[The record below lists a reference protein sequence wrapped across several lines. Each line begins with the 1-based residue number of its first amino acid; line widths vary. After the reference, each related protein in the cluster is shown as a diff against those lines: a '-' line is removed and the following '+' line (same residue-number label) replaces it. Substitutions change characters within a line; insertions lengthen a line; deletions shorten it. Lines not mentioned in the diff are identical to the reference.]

1 MARHVR
7 RQGFCPVALLLVG
20 CVCLSGGLAPAG
32 DKAAKGK
39 GDKAT
44 RVTPANYKKLKQGMT
59 EKQVVAIL
67 GQPTETSKQD
77 LGEFGTGKVL
87 SWTSGG
93 DAIAVL
99 FREGKSIAHRGAF
112 GGAGKAPPPKLTAD
126 AYAKVKFD
134 MTEKEVLKI
143 LGKPTEV
150 NSPADMPNVKMMVWI
165 SGDNRVTVT
174 FRNGKV
180 EASQASFV
188 D

>member
-1 MARHVR
+1 MAWFSWR
-7 RQGFCPVALLLVG
+7 ALLGALV
-20 CVCLSGGLAPAG
+20 VLLAGLVPLPG
-32 DKAAKGK
+32 SSSTAAEKPG
-39 GDKAT
+39 
-44 RVTPANYKKLKQGMT
+44 RVTPASYKKLKQGMT
-59 EKQVVAIL
+59 EKEILKIL
-67 GQPTETSKQD
+67 GKPTETSKQD

-87 SWTSGG
+87 SWASGG
-93 DAIAVL
+93 DVISVL
-99 FREGKSIAHRGAF
+99 FREGKAIAHRGAF
-112 GGAGKAPPPKLTAD
+112 GGAAKAPPAKLTAD

-134 MTEKEVLKI
+134 MTEKQVLAI

-150 NSPADMPNVKMMVWI
+150 RSPEGMPNVKMMVWM